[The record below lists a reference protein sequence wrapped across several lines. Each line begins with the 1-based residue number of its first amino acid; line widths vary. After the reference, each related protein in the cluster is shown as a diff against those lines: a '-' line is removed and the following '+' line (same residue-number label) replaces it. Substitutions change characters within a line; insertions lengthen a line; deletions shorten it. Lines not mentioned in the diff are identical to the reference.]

1 MHLFNMK
8 RNNKFCQGNG
18 NFVTYAPCNKLTG
31 LRGVYVG
38 IDSLVGIINLLI
50 APVRNVL
57 MRLGCWAREAED
69 FSRQ

>member
-1 MHLFNMK
+1 MK

-18 NFVTYAPCNKLTG
+18 NFVTYALCNKLTG

-38 IDSLVGIINLLI
+38 IDSLVGIINMLI

-57 MRLGCWAREAED
+57 MRLGCWATED